1 MNSRLILIW
10 MMLAVL
16 LIPAAAAAQDDVTY
30 KPREVSGA
38 DAAAPNSADGAEV
51 ATNDAK
57 SDAASA
63 DADKK
68 DADKEDD
75 KDWGV
80 YGKATFDIGLGAF
93 VKHKYARKVRSRFA
107 FEFGANYTIP
117 VIDVDIHADSGF
129 SVWMSK
135 AGGTN
140 GVHEFRWADT
150 NVGLSREIWSY
161 DNKKDFAISFTGDV
175 SFAIPTSKASWTTNL
190 YTTITP
196 SIAMQIKFAQIRIG
210 YEIAYSHSFH
220 KYTSATVDPSEVDV
234 ISRSAGVEN
243 LSSDEIAIDGILGEI
258 DLANAFTLGYR
269 FFDNF
274 GLTVGLAFADSW
286 SYKTDSNSD
295 RDDLTNPY
303 AKSGRGH
310 SQISAGSIVLDY
322 SPIKYLTLALGMTS
336 KQPWKTADNKTL
348 RFPWFDTVSPAK
360 NYTKFFFSITGQ
372 Y

>member
-16 LIPAAAAAQDDVTY
+16 LIPAAAAAQDDGTY
-30 KPREVSGA
+30 RPREVSGA
-38 DAAAPNSADGAEV
+38 GSSDSAGGAEV

-68 DADKEDD
+68 DADKKDD
-75 KDWGV
+75 KSWGV
-80 YGKATFDIGLGAF
+80 FGKATFDIGLGAF
-93 VKHKYARKVRSRFA
+93 TKHKYARKVRSRFA

-150 NVGLSREIWSY
+150 NVGLTREIWSY
-161 DNKKDFAISFTGDV
+161 DDKKDFAISFTGDV
-175 SFAIPTSKASWTTNL
+175 SFTIPTSKASWTTNL

-196 SIAMQIKFAQIRIG
+196 SIAMKIKFSKIRIG

-234 ISRSAGVEN
+234 ISRYAGVES
-243 LSSDEIAIDGILGEI
+243 LSSDAIAIDGILGEI
-258 DLANAFTLGYR
+258 DLANAFSFGYR

-274 GLTVGLAFADSW
+274 GLTVGFGFADSW
-286 SYKTDSNSD
+286 SYKTDSNKE
-295 RDDLTNPY
+295 RDAFTNPY

-310 SQISAGSIVLDY
+310 SQLSMGSISLDY
-322 SPIKYLTLALGMTS
+322 SPIKYLTLALGMSS
-336 KQPWKTADNKTL
+336 KQPWKTADNKSL
-348 RFPWFDTVSPAK
+348 RLPWFDTVSPSK
-360 NYTKFFFSITGQ
+360 NYTKFFFSISGQ